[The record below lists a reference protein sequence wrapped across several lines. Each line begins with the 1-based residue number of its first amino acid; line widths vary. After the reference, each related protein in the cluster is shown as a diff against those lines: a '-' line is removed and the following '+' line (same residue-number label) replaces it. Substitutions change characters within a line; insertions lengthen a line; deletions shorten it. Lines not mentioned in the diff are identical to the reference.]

1 MTVVL
6 WRWHRW
12 FSQPYVPGVLHP
24 INFTWQYPWL
34 LLGWRTTIFGSHETV
49 AFSPCRVVFVSDG
62 LSMCRLYGEVMR
74 WMLPICD
81 FFWCRC
87 YRCAVNYW
95 DETSHEHLPFGG
107 VPLPM
112 GGKSSFW
119 KNSTHR
125 YCFHM
130 SINLVVVL
138 SLTDSARFF
147 CSSCNLSVSSSPFR
161 FLSITL

>member
-1 MTVVL
+1 MVFTTLRPRSTSPDKFHVTVSMIITRL
-6 WRWHRW
+6 KDHHFWLAWNCCIFSLSCCFCFGW
-12 FSQPYVPGVLHP
+12 FVDVPMVRSG
-24 INFTWQYPWL
+24 NAMD
-34 LLGWRTTIFGSHETV
+34 V
-49 AFSPCRVVFVSDG
+49 AD
-62 LSMCRLYGEVMR
+62 M
-74 WMLPICD
+74 W

-87 YRCAVNYW
+87 YRCALNYW

-112 GGKSSFW
+112 GGKSSIW

-147 CSSCNLSVSSSPFR
+147 FSSCYLSVSSSTFR